1 MTRPFLI
8 DTDAGSDDA
17 VAILMALRHP
27 DVDVLAL
34 TVVAGNVPLE
44 QGVQNSLYFAELCE
58 ADVPV
63 YAGAD
68 RPLLREYVSADW
80 FHGADGLGDW
90 GDRYKPRRTKASS
103 THAVDAIIESVRA
116 TPDIVIVTLGPLTN
130 LALAL
135 RKAPDIAPLVSR
147 CVVMGGAACTN
158 GNVTPAAE
166 YNIWC
171 DPEAARIVFRSGMLV
186 EMVGWEFS
194 IGEFVLSL
202 DDIEGVRA
210 INTPFADFTI
220 DCNIKGMRGYEIQTG
235 EIGISLPDGVTM
247 AVAIDPSI
255 CTQKSQHYVDV
266 ECDSELTRGMTVV
279 DKLNLADDVRNS
291 AVWREVTE
299 NPVKPIIC
307 WDLDAGRWKSLLYQ
321 LLR

>member
-1 MTRPFLI
+1 MSRPFLI

-17 VAILMALRHP
+17 VAILMALRHA
-27 DVDVLAL
+27 DVDVRAI
-34 TVVAGNVPLE
+34 TVVAGNVPLA
-44 QGVQNSLYFAELCE
+44 QGVVNSLYFTELCE
-58 ADVPV
+58 TDVPV
-63 YAGAD
+63 HAGAD

-90 GDRYKPRRTKASS
+90 GDRYKPQRAQASEL
-103 THAVDAIIESVRA
+103 HAVDAIIDAARS
-116 TPDIVIVTLGPLTN
+116 TPELVIVTLGPLTN

-135 RKAPDIAPLVSR
+135 RKAPDIIPFVSR

-171 DPEAARIVFRSGMLV
+171 DPEAARIVFRSGLPV

-202 DDIEGVRA
+202 DDIEYARG
-210 INTPFADFTI
+210 INTPFADFAI

-235 EIGISLPDGVTM
+235 EIGISLPDGVAL

-255 CTQKSQHYVDV
+255 CTASSRHYVDV

-279 DKLNLADDVRNS
+279 DKLNLADDERN
-291 AVWREVTE
+291 APVWRELLS
-299 NPVKPIIC
+299 NHAKPTIC
-307 WDLDAGRWKSLLYQ
+307 WELDAARWKAMLYQ